1 MNVMIISGNLGRDM
15 EIRYTQNQKAIGSF
29 SLPVKQGYGEHE
41 KTSWVE
47 VKILGDRA
55 QKLQPYLVKG
65 KEVTVSG
72 EFVFEQWEKD
82 GVKTGKP
89 VLIMNHLDMHGGAQ
103 SQPVQ
108 HSNHGQPAQQSRAA
122 QSSQA
127 PAPSNFDDFD
137 DLDF

>member
-1 MNVMIISGNLGRDM
+1 MNSMIISGNLGRDM
-15 EIRYTQNQKAIGSF
+15 EVRYTQNQKAIGSF
-29 SLPVKQGYGEHE
+29 PLPVKQGYGEHE

-72 EFVFEQWEKD
+72 EFVYEQWEKD
-82 GVKTGKP
+82 GVKTGRP

-103 SQPVQ
+103 SQQSQPAQ
-108 HSNHGQPAQQSRAA
+108 HSNHGQPAQ
-122 QSSQA
+122 SSQA
-127 PAPSNFDDFD
+127 PANSPADFDSFDDIPF
-137 DLDF
+137 